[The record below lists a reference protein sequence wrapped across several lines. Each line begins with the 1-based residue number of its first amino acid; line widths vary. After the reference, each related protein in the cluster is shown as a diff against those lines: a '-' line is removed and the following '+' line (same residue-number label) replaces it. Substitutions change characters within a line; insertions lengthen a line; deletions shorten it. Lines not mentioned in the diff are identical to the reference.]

1 MQAGPRP
8 GGPALVAARCVLLGA
23 IPFSR
28 RPRATVPASVLGLL
42 TERWHSL
49 YLYLDLLRL
58 DLGPLGESDPQH
70 ATAAFGGGVLGVHRR
85 RHGEGAAERTVVPLD
100 AVVQLALVRLLQ
112 LSITAERERVALDL
126 DVHVLCVHLGQLHL
140 KCDPLGVLEDVHL
153 RRPVAGHGDLRLYS
167 AAAEAVRLIE
177 GAEDAVLQLQ
187 QLTVRVVTHDGHQ
200 GLPCRVPRRLRERKT
215 QGLWARS
222 HPAAPNR
229 VEKVDST
236 GSSTRPGRWACSDSN
251 AVPPFDARL
260 FRPTDSDRHAAPGPC
275 PPDEL
280 R

>member
-1 MQAGPRP
+1 MGPSVSGER
-8 GGPALVAARCVLLGA
+8 GIALKDISGCRACPEDVSTWRKCKRDPVLAVPLSLPTRCVLLGA

-167 AAAEAVRLIE
+167 AAAEAVRLVE
-177 GAEDAVLQLQ
+177 GAED
-187 QLTVRVVTHDGHQ
+187 
-200 GLPCRVPRRLRERKT
+200 RK
-215 QGLWARS
+215 
-222 HPAAPNR
+222 
-229 VEKVDST
+229 
-236 GSSTRPGRWACSDSN
+236 STRLNSSHGYISY
-251 AVPPFDARL
+251 AVFCLKKNNLPRSWRYQP
-260 FRPTDSDRHAAPGPC
+260 APS
-275 PPDEL
+275 
-280 R
+280 